1 MEWINYHHLLYF
13 WVVAKEGSIAKAC
26 DQLYLAQPTISGQ
39 IRALEQRI
47 GERLFERVGRR
58 LNLTETGQVVYR
70 YADEIFSLGQE
81 LMDVLKG
88 RPTGSPVRFFVGI
101 CDSLPKFVTYR
112 ILEPALKLKEQV
124 HLVCKEANAE
134 TLLEGLAAHELD
146 LVLTDT
152 PVTALA
158 KVKAYSHLLGE
169 CDVTVFGTEKLAEEY
184 RKGFP
189 KSLDGAPWI
198 LPTENTS
205 LRRSLDR
212 WFEQEGIHPVIRGE
226 FEDSA
231 LIKVFSMSSMGVMPC
246 PTVSERDIKKMLDMR
261 VIGRIP
267 SIKERFYAITVERR
281 LKNPAVLA
289 ICEAARDRLFG

>member
-47 GERLFERVGRR
+47 GERLFERAGRKMA
-58 LNLTETGQVVYR
+58 LTETGQVVFR
-70 YADEIFSLGQE
+70 YADEIFTLGQE
-81 LMDVLKG
+81 LVDVLKG

-101 CDSLPKFVTYR
+101 SDNLPKFVTFR
-112 ILEPALKLKEQV
+112 ILEPALRLKEQV
-124 HLVCKEANAE
+124 HLVCKEANSEALMDE
-134 TLLEGLAAHELD
+134 LAAHELD
-146 LVLTDT
+146 LILTDT
-152 PVTALA
+152 PVTNVA

-189 KSLDGAPWI
+189 QSLNGAPWI
-198 LPTENTS
+198 LPTENTA

-231 LIKVFSMSSMGVMPC
+231 LIKVFSMSSIGVMPC
-246 PTVSERDIKKMLDMR
+246 PSISERDIRKILDMR

-281 LKNPAVLA
+281 LKNPAVVA